1 MGGLRG
7 CGRSL
12 GLARRRSAAYCAY
25 QISAT
30 GIARHGEH
38 PMDLKRVEHLMQ
50 VADYGS
56 FSKAASVIGI
66 AQPALGRQVRK
77 LEQECGTAL
86 LYRNGR
92 GGALTPDG
100 EKLLARLR
108 PLVQQMEAAVLE
120 IRADRQ
126 SPCGQVTVGLTP
138 TLCGMLGLPLI
149 CALREKYPAIQLN
162 VLSGYSGYVH
172 EWLIGA
178 RVDIAVLHDARRSRH
193 LLVEAVAELELS
205 VISSP
210 QSLSPA
216 ALAQTTMACHRLE
229 GLPLVLPTKN
239 HGLRRTVDYAASQA
253 GVALTVAFEIDSL
266 ELMRDIVARG
276 LAHTI
281 LARSAVQGGLISRSL
296 HARTLTDPAVS
307 TKLMLATAS
316 NRAMT
321 RAVKAV
327 ELTLRAIVDEMAR
340 SPPHAGT
347 LKVAAA
353 ARHASG
359 A

>member
-12 GLARRRSAAYCAY
+12 GLARRRSAAYCAQ

-66 AQPALGRQVRK
+66 AQPALGREGRKVGK
-77 LEQECGTAL
+77 LEKEWGTGL

-92 GGALTPDG
+92 GVALTPDG

-138 TLCGMLGLPLI
+138 TL
-149 CALREKYPAIQLN
+149 
-162 VLSGYSGYVH
+162 
-172 EWLIGA
+172 
-178 RVDIAVLHDARRSRH
+178 
-193 LLVEAVAELELS
+193 
-205 VISSP
+205 
-210 QSLSPA
+210 
-216 ALAQTTMACHRLE
+216 
-229 GLPLVLPTKN
+229 
-239 HGLRRTVDYAASQA
+239 
-253 GVALTVAFEIDSL
+253 
-266 ELMRDIVARG
+266 
-276 LAHTI
+276 
-281 LARSAVQGGLISRSL
+281 
-296 HARTLTDPAVS
+296 
-307 TKLMLATAS
+307 
-316 NRAMT
+316 
-321 RAVKAV
+321 
-327 ELTLRAIVDEMAR
+327 
-340 SPPHAGT
+340 
-347 LKVAAA
+347 
-353 ARHASG
+353 
-359 A
+359 